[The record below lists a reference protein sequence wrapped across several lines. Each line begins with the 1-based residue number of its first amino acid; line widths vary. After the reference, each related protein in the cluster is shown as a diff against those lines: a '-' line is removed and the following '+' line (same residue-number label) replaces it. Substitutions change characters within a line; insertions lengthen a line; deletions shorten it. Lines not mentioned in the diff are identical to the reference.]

1 MAGPRARPTPELL
14 ERLRA
19 GKRELH
25 AEQRELSL
33 PEKIEQ
39 LLALQRI
46 DYEVRR
52 ARGAQFQPW
61 ELPWDIEP

>member
-1 MAGPRARPTPELL
+1 MATPRPRPTPELL

-25 AEQRELSL
+25 AEQRDLSL
-33 PEKIEQ
+33 PEKLEQ

-46 DYEVRR
+46 DYEIRR
-52 ARGAQFQPW
+52 ARGGELQPW
-61 ELPWDIEP
+61 ERPWDIEP